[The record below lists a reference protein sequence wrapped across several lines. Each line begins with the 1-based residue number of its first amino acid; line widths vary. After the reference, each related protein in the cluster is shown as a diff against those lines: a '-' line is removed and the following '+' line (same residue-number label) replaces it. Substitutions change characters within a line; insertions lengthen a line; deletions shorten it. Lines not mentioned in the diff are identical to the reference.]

1 MFDWK
6 RNLIFIWMSQ
16 FVSIM
21 GFTFA
26 VPFAPYYIQDLGVDD
41 PVQLKIWV
49 ALFAAATPLS
59 LALVSPIWGAAA
71 DRYGRRLMLLR
82 ANLGAALVLAL
93 MGGVRSVEALVA
105 LRLLQ
110 GALTGTF
117 TASQAMVAV
126 QTPDDRSGAALGS
139 LSAAV
144 FSGAMVGAF
153 LGGWF
158 ASLYGYRVAYYVS
171 AGFLF
176 ASFLLVL
183 VGTREMPEPEEPVG
197 GESTGTPA
205 GPWSRFSFALPI
217 LILLAMIAGVRHFDL
232 PMMPLLVQEIHGKEG
247 VSFWTGLLFAVS
259 GVAGLL
265 SGFILGRMADRVH
278 PSRIG
283 KLTAVGAGLMMIPQG
298 LAQSLPVLFSA
309 RFAMMFCSGGLE
321 PVIHVWLAKV
331 TPQKSRGF
339 IFGWASSARSI
350 GWVIAPLM
358 SGVIAAG
365 YNVRM
370 IYFVGAAFFLLLIP
384 IIAWAVR
391 RMPEEESVT
400 PDREAKTGG
409 RLDR

>member
-1 MFDWK
+1 LFNWK
-6 RNLIFIWMSQ
+6 RNLIFIWLSQ
-16 FVSIM
+16 FISIM

-93 MGGVRSVEALVA
+93 MGGVRSVEALVT

-117 TASQAMVAV
+117 TAAQTMVAV
-126 QTPDDRSGAALGS
+126 QAPDERSGAALGS

-171 AGFLF
+171 ACFLF
-176 ASFLLVL
+176 VSFLLVL
-183 VGTREMPEPEEPVG
+183 FGTREMPEPAEKPGEESAEPPPSG
-197 GESTGTPA
+197 
-205 GPWSRFSFALPI
+205 WSRFRFALPI
-217 LILLAMIAGVRHFDL
+217 LVLLAMIAGVRHFDL

-247 VSFWTGLLFAVS
+247 VSFWAGLLFAIS
-259 GVAGLL
+259 GIAGLL
-265 SGFILGRMADRVH
+265 AGFILGRMADRVH

-283 KLTAVGAGLMMIPQG
+283 KLTAIGAGLMMIPQG

-321 PVIHVWLAKV
+321 PVIQIWLAKV
-331 TPQKSRGF
+331 TPKNSRGF

-350 GWVIAPLM
+350 GWVVAPLI

-365 YNVRM
+365 FNVRM
-370 IYFVGAAFFLLLIP
+370 IYFVGAVLFLLLIP
-384 IIAWAVR
+384 IIAWAIR
-391 RMPEEESVT
+391 HMPREEHNE
-400 PDREAKTGG
+400 PAPEMDA
-409 RLDR
+409 L